1 MKHLYK
7 LGIDQYT
14 DKYYDIN
21 TTSAYLLSVF
31 LKAYRVDPAA
41 LGESIG
47 VSKRTA
53 QRYIYNSYTQSLPS
67 LNTIYNCL
75 KHIAVSLEKFFAYVE
90 LFIKNKYIAAVLRND
105 KTDLICFTA
114 ECYVEFEKAQN
125 KTALYELI
133 SNRHKIINQCG
144 LELVKDSLDQ
154 IEDQMNMYTMQLITD
169 VSQEYFSKR
178 NEKKNKSV

>member
-90 LFIKNKYIAAVLRND
+90 
-105 KTDLICFTA
+105 
-114 ECYVEFEKAQN
+114 FEKAQN

-169 VSQEYFSKR
+169 VSQEYFSKK

>member
-53 QRYIYNSYTQSLPS
+53 QRYIYNSYTESLPS

-90 LFIKNKYIAAVLRND
+90 LFIKNKYIAAV
-105 KTDLICFTA
+105 F
-114 ECYVEFEKAQN
+114 F
-125 KTALYELI
+125 
-133 SNRHKIINQCG
+133 
-144 LELVKDSLDQ
+144 
-154 IEDQMNMYTMQLITD
+154 
-169 VSQEYFSKR
+169 
-178 NEKKNKSV
+178 

>member
-53 QRYIYNSYTQSLPS
+53 QRYVYNSYTDSLPS
-67 LNTIYNCL
+67 LSNIYNCL
-75 KHIAVSLEKFFAYVE
+75 KHISFPLSEFFSYVE
-90 LFIKNKYIAAVLRND
+90 LFIKNKSKAAVFNKKENNLV
-105 KTDLICFTA
+105 CFS
-114 ECYVEFEKAQN
+114 EQQYIDFEKTQDSSI
-125 KTALYELI
+125 LYELI
-133 SNRHKIINQCG
+133 SNRHKFINSCG
-144 LELVKDSLDQ
+144 LELIKGGLEH
-154 IEDQMNMYTMQLITD
+154 IEEQMNMYTTSLITST
-169 VSQEYFSKR
+169 SQLYFSR
-178 NEKKNKSV
+178 SNKKENKNV

>member
-1 MKHLYK
+1 M
-7 LGIDQYT
+7 
-14 DKYYDIN
+14 
-21 TTSAYLLSVF
+21 
-31 LKAYRVDPAA
+31 
-41 LGESIG
+41 
-47 VSKRTA
+47 
-53 QRYIYNSYTQSLPS
+53 
-67 LNTIYNCL
+67 
-75 KHIAVSLEKFFAYVE
+75 
-90 LFIKNKYIAAVLRND
+90 FIKNKYIAAVLRND

-169 VSQEYFSKR
+169 VSQEYFSKK